1 MKTQAITVLL
11 VDANHEEAEKLCRI
25 LAESETLYFTVER
38 INHLAEALALLES
51 RKFDV
56 VLADL
61 GDSAGVMNRL
71 STLLARAGETPIIII
86 TNIYD
91 KSQALEAVRAG
102 AQDYVQKP
110 QLTTSALERI
120 LLYAIERHRARTRAE
135 MQYAVSQVLAE
146 LETVGQARVRILE
159 LLCGFLE
166 CKVGQI
172 WDMDKRSGSLICA
185 EAWHVPVHEYAE
197 FLSASRTTSF
207 SSGEGL
213 PGRALGNGEPVWVSD
228 LERYAHLPR
237 MGAAARAGL
246 HSTVAFP
253 IAMGT
258 EILGVMEL
266 FSEEIRGPDEELLKV
281 LANIGSQVG
290 QFVARKL
297 AEQEKE
303 QLTKERLLVLDSTSE
318 GIYGVDLKGCITFI
332 NRAAAEA
339 LNCSPESALGKNSH
353 SLFHHSRP
361 DGSHYESQNCP
372 LTRVLVTGEG
382 CRVDDEYFWK
392 ADGTGFAVEYSAFP
406 IVKNQQ
412 ITGAVV
418 CFKDIRERRKLEV
431 ELRVAQKLD
440 AVGRLAAG
448 IAHEIN
454 TPIQFVG
461 DNAHFLQDSFRE
473 GMKLQRKYEQLCAEA
488 AKGPVRPEMI
498 AEVQAVRKEVD
509 WDYLEVEVP
518 KAIEQVLDGIERVAT
533 IVRAMKEFSH
543 VDRSSDKT
551 ATDLNK
557 ALEST
562 LVVARNELKYVA
574 DVETEFGQLPP
585 VVCHLGDLNQVFL
598 NLLINAAHAI
608 GDVVETTGCKGQIKV
623 KTRQDGD
630 WVEVAIQDSGAGI
643 PEEIRDKIFD
653 PFFTTKRVG
662 EGTGQGLALARAVVV
677 EKHGG
682 TVTFET
688 KVGRGTTFYV
698 RLPVNGQAAAKGA
711 AAS

>member
-1 MKTQAITVLL
+1 MKTRAITVLL
-11 VDANHEEAEKLCRI
+11 VDAIDAEAERICRI
-25 LAESETLYFTVER
+25 LADSGTLYFTVER
-38 INHLAEALALLES
+38 MNHLAEALALLEV

-56 VLADL
+56 ILADL
-61 GDSAGVMNRL
+61 GGKAAGTSAL
-71 STLLARAGETPIIII
+71 STLLARAGETPVIII
-86 TNIYD
+86 TNLYE

-102 AQDYVQKP
+102 AQDWVQKS
-110 QLTTSALERI
+110 QLTTNALERI
-120 LLYAIERHRARTRAE
+120 LLYAIERHRGRRRAE

-146 LETVGQARVRILE
+146 SESVVQARVQILK

-166 CKVGQI
+166 CKIGQV
-172 WDMDKRSGSLICA
+172 WDVDKRSGNLICA
-185 EAWHVPVHEYAE
+185 EFWQVPAGEYSD
-197 FLSASRTTSF
+197 FLAVSRASRCSR
-207 SSGEGL
+207 GKGL
-213 PGRALGNGEPVWVSD
+213 PGRALASGDPAWLSD
-228 LERYAHLPR
+228 LDRYAHLPR
-237 MGAAARAGL
+237 MGAAAGAGL
-246 HSTVAFP
+246 HSAVAFP

-266 FSEEIRGPDEELLKV
+266 FSAEARGPDEELLKV

-303 QLTKERLLVLDSTSE
+303 QLVKERLLVLDSTSE
-318 GIYGVDLKGCITFI
+318 GMYGVDLKGCITFM
-332 NRAAAEA
+332 NRAAMEA
-339 LNCSPESALGKNSH
+339 LNCSSESVLGKNSH
-353 SLFHHSRP
+353 SLFHHSHP
-361 DGSHYESQNCP
+361 DGSPYQAQSCP
-372 LTRVLVTGEG
+372 LTRVLATGEG
-382 CRVDDEYFWK
+382 CHVEDEYFWK
-392 ADGTGFAVEYSAFP
+392 TDGTGFAVEYSAFP
-406 IVKNQQ
+406 IVKQQQ
-412 ITGAVV
+412 ITGAVI
-418 CFKDIRERRKLEV
+418 CFKDIRERKKLEV

-461 DNAHFLQDSFRE
+461 DNAHFLRDAFRD
-473 GMKLQRKYEQLCAEA
+473 GMKLQRKYEQLHAEA
-488 AKGPVRPEMI
+488 ARGPVAPDLL
-498 AEVQAVRKEVD
+498 AEVQAVRKEID

-518 KAIEQVLDGIERVAT
+518 KAIEQVLDGVNRVAT

-574 DVETEFGQLPP
+574 DVETDFGSLPP

-608 GDVVETTGCKGQIKV
+608 GDVVETTGCKGRIKV
-623 KTRQDGD
+623 KTRPDGD
-630 WVEVAIQDSGAGI
+630 WVEVSIQDTGAGI
-643 PEEIRDKIFD
+643 PEEIRDRIFD

-682 TVTFET
+682 ALTFET
-688 KVGRGTTFYV
+688 KVGQGTTFYI
-698 RLPVNGQAAAKGA
+698 RLPVNGQGVSKRA